1 MQVVNFEE
9 VLERILQAD
18 SRYHRNAYMFLREA
32 LDHTHKMLGKDGK
45 DAIQHVTG
53 QELLAGLRE
62 YVLQQFGPMAMMV
75 LEEWGVRRCEDWG
88 EIVFIMIE
96 YSLLA
101 KTDTDSRQD
110 FAGGYDFFEAFRQPF
125 CVSRPKI
132 AQDLPEPKPQA

>member
-45 DAIQHVTG
+45 DVIQHVTG

-62 YVLQQFGPMAMMV
+62 YTLQQFGPMAMMV
-75 LEEWGVRRCEDWG
+75 LDEWGVRRCEDWG

-96 YSLLA
+96 HSLLA
-101 KTDTDSRQD
+101 KTDTDSRED
-110 FAGGYDFFEAFRQPF
+110 FAGGYDFFEAFRRPF